1 MPASAGWACSAIA
14 SAGPAPSRPFPA
26 GRARARMGARLV
38 LGRGRVRVV
47 VGGEADDA
55 APRSARGRRGRDGG
69 RRARR
74 RQLVVC
80 VREELARSEKRGGMY
95 DYET

>member
-1 MPASAGWACSAIA
+1 
-14 SAGPAPSRPFPA
+14 
-26 GRARARMGARLV
+26 MGARLV

-69 RRARR
+69 RRARG

-80 VREELARSEKRGGMY
+80 VRDELVGLKSGAGCTITKHNDWLTY
-95 DYET
+95 P